1 MSDDEPLPSFVLPAS
16 QQKNKRRRFRP
27 GAVALREIREY
38 RKGTGLCLRKLPFQ
52 KVVREISQKV
62 GPQYRWQSTAVM
74 ALQEAAEAWII
85 GMFEEANFIKHFAK
99 RVTVLPKDLQIAQR
113 VRRDTVALL

>member
-1 MSDDEPLPSFVLPAS
+1 MNHCHLCLIRTKEDDPP
-16 QQKNKRRRFRP
+16 QKSKRFRP
-27 GAVALREIREY
+27 GAVALRKIREY

-62 GPQYRWQSTAVM
+62 RPQYRWQSTAVM

-85 GMFEEANFIKHFAK
+85 GMFEEANFIKQFAK